1 MRLLDPDWLAAAAA
15 ALADLPGME
24 GADAVVDYVVSGA
37 PQGKV
42 TVGVTVADGRVTGI
56 AEGRSADPDVVV
68 SGSYET
74 FASILSGE
82 SSADAGYM
90 NGALKVEG
98 AHAQWLLDLRAV
110 RLAAVDALGPLMADT
125 ET

>member
-1 MRLLDPDWLAAAAA
+1 MRLFDSDWLAAAAA
-15 ALADLPGME
+15 ALVDLPEVG
-24 GADAVVDYVVSGA
+24 GADAVVDYVVSGT
-37 PQGKV
+37 PRGKV

-56 AEGRSADPDVVV
+56 DEGRSSEPDVVV

-98 AHAQWLLDLRAV
+98 AHAQWLLDLRAI
-110 RLAAVDALGPLMADT
+110 RLAAVDLLGPLMADT
-125 ET
+125 EI

>member
-1 MRLLDPDWLAAAAA
+1 MRLFDSDWLAAAAA
-15 ALADLPGME
+15 ALVDLPEVG
-24 GADAVVDYVVSGA
+24 GADAVVDYVVSGTPRSQA
-37 PQGKV
+37 SISSGSVP
-42 TVGVTVADGRVTGI
+42 GRVTGI